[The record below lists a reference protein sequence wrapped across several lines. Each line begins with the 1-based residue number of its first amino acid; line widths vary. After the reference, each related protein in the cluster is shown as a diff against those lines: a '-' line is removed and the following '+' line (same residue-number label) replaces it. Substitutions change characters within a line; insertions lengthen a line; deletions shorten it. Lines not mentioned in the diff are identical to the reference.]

1 VSEKSGTADRPREHC
16 GVIGIWGLPS
26 AALQV
31 HQGLFALQHRGQESA
46 GIVTSDGSKIR
57 SRKGLGLLSEAIPI
71 EDLTELPGHIAIGHV
86 RYSTTGAKKIQNI
99 QPLVM
104 EYSRGL
110 IAVAHNGN
118 LVNARTLRRDCEA
131 RGSIFQTSTDSEIV
145 VHLLAQPEHLGEQD
159 PLGHCMSH
167 LSGAYSFVFLTQDAL
182 IAARDPMGFRPLVLG
197 ELDGATVVASETC
210 ALDLIRAKYVRE
222 IEPGEIL
229 RITEAGLDSRMF
241 MPEHQIMPAHC
252 IFEHIYFARPDSCV
266 FGESVHEV
274 RVRMGERLAKDRPA
288 EADVVV
294 AVPDSGNSHALGY
307 ARGSG
312 IPLDRGFIRNHYVG
326 RTFIMP
332 PEEAR
337 GGHVETKLNIVKSV
351 VCGKRVVV
359 VDDSIIR
366 GTTSRGRIHLLRE
379 AGAEEVHLRI
389 AAPPCRHPCYF
400 GIDFPTSGELVAAG
414 RSVEEIREL
423 LCVDSLGYQSPE
435 GLLSAVSCPESYC
448 TACFTSEYPVRP
460 EENMDKYAMEPG
472 ARSSAPV
479 TSAGLSSG
487 RGGKKG
493 QRG

>member
-1 VSEKSGTADRPREHC
+1 VSGNNDTADRPREHC
-16 GVIGIWGLPS
+16 GVIGIWGSPT

-46 GIVTSDGSKIR
+46 GIVVSDGQKIR

-71 EDLTELPGHIAIGHV
+71 EDVAALSGHIAIGHV

-99 QPLVM
+99 QPLIM

-145 VHLLAQPEHLGEQD
+145 VHLLAQPEHLGEED

-167 LSGAYSFVFLTQDAL
+167 LKGAYSFVFLTRDAL

-210 ALDLIRAKYVRE
+210 AFDLIGAKCVRE
-222 IEPGEIL
+222 IEPGEIV
-229 RITEAGLDSRMF
+229 RISDAGLESRRF
-241 MPEHQIMPAHC
+241 IPEHGVMRAHC
-252 IFEHIYFARPDSCV
+252 IFEHVYFARPDSSV

-274 RVRMGERLAKDRPA
+274 RVRMGERLAKDQPA
-288 EADVVV
+288 DADVVV

-312 IPLDRGFIRNHYVG
+312 MPLDRGFIRNHYVG

-332 PEEAR
+332 PEESR
-337 GGHVETKLNIVKSV
+337 GGHVETKLNVVKSV

-379 AGAEEVHLRI
+379 AGAKEVHLRI

-400 GIDFPTSGELVAAG
+400 GIDFPTSEELVAAG

-423 LCVDSLGYQSPE
+423 LGVDSLGYQSPE
-435 GLLSAVSCPESYC
+435 GLLSAVSRPESYC
-448 TACFTSEYPVRP
+448 TACFTGVYQVQPAED
-460 EENMDKYAMEPG
+460 MDKYSMEPG
-472 ARSSAPV
+472 TRNPAP
-479 TSAGLSSG
+479 AGAG
-487 RGGKKG
+487 AKVKGGEKG
-493 QRG
+493 QGE